1 MVPGGILRLPE
12 KQNAWPAPRQRLRW
26 SARQSASNE
35 MEFTV
40 SDVIMFFA
48 RNYRLA
54 GVVML
59 LSTVVALQL
68 PALAATFEH
77 GMPMLHNLKPKDY
90 HAGTQNWA
98 LLQDQRGVLYVG
110 NNVGVLEYDGH
121 NWRTLQTSNK
131 SVARS
136 LALADDGRVYVGA
149 KGDIGYIDHSAGQSR
164 FQSLLHLVPASF
176 RDFRDV
182 RQTFVSGDSVYFAS
196 RDYVFRLRNEKID
209 VWRSNS
215 SFLKAFWVNQ
225 QLYIREEGTGLLVLQ
240 QDNFQLV
247 PGGEHFA
254 NESLFVL
261 EPFDDNT
268 LLAGSRETGLY
279 LLNNKG
285 VQRFATAYDQQLQE
299 AVLYSGLTLNNGD
312 IAVGTVQNGVF
323 ILSKQGK
330 LVGHYNRNSGLLDQN
345 VRALYQDHQG
355 GLWLGLDHGLARIA
369 LHSAITAHHRAS
381 GLAGNVLALTRYQQQ
396 LYAGTS
402 LGLFRLQSGED
413 GTGQFVKMAPLQ
425 KQTWGFADFQDRLLI
440 ANNEGVYQLAN
451 GQLSLI
457 RPSNLASKILQVSA
471 LDPSRVYVGLQDGLA
486 TMRYIDGQWQDEGR
500 VPGVEGNLNS
510 IVELANGQL
519 WLGTLAHGVYQLQLP
534 AAWQGGASVPLA
546 ITRFSKEQGLPSLNR
561 NSVHLFEQQLII
573 ASVRGILS
581 YNSASQQFE
590 LAPAFKNLFSGEQ
603 PWVRNPTIDQ
613 QGRVWMLLWDNV
625 TGKRS
630 AGVAQA
636 DASGQY
642 QWHGNAL
649 QPLADIPLDTM
660 LVELP
665 LVWFGG
671 AEGIFRFAD
680 DQYQQHRPKPP
691 LLRKVLVDQQ
701 QAVYSGGDLPELI
714 ELGSGQRNLRFQF
727 SSPNYNPLQPDL
739 LQVRLLGHDKDW
751 SSWRHEHYRD
761 YTNLQSGHYQFQLRA
776 KSVTGQIS
784 SADTLHFQIA
794 SPWYWHWSMLLSY
807 LLLSITLLYL
817 LHRWRM
823 HSAIVEQQRL
833 SQQVTLRTAH
843 LEQAMQQLQ
852 QARQTAEDAT
862 KAKAQFLANMS
873 HELRTPLNAVL
884 GFAELAEGTP
894 GIKEK
899 QHYLQKIRSAGKI
912 LLSIIN
918 DILDFSKIEAGK
930 LELEHTAFSLRE
942 TLSQVEDLF
951 SNQIAAKGLS
961 YQRVL
966 AADIADWRCGDPLRC
981 SQVLMNLLSNAI
993 KFTEQ
998 GSIRLQITAPA
1009 ADKLH
1014 FAISDTGIGI
1024 SAAGQAQLFQPFQQA
1039 DNSVSRKYGGT
1050 GLGLTICQ
1058 RLLQIMGSEL
1068 TLSSEPGVGS
1078 TFSFSLT
1085 LPLADSQQPVSSA
1098 SASLPEPLLSPEPE
1112 PLPTQPAASAS
1123 AAASTGTPERRRQP
1137 QQILVVDDN
1146 YFNQNL
1152 LKLMLE
1158 KLGYLAHVESSGQLA
1173 LDWLEQQHP
1182 ALILLDIE
1190 MPGING
1196 FATLKAIRQR
1206 QELAQVPV
1214 VALTAHNSSDLL
1226 NQIQQSG
1233 FNTTLI
1239 KPIELAGLAAT
1250 LQQLLP

>member
-1 MVPGGILRLPE
+1 M
-12 KQNAWPAPRQRLRW
+12 
-26 SARQSASNE
+26 
-35 MEFTV
+35 TV
-40 SDVIMFFA
+40 I
-48 RNYRLA
+48 
-54 GVVML
+54 
-59 LSTVVALQL
+59 ALQL

-77 GMPMLHNLKPKDY
+77 GMPLLHNLKPKDY

-110 NNVGVLEYDGH
+110 NNVGVLEYDGQS
-121 NWRTLQTSNK
+121 WRTLQTSNK

-136 LALADDGRVYVGA
+136 LALAADGRVYVGA
-149 KGDIGYIDHSAGQSR
+149 KGDIGYIDHSDGQSR
-164 FQSLLHLVPASF
+164 FQSLLHLVPESF

-182 RQTFVSGDSVYFAS
+182 RQTFVSDDSVYFTS
-196 RDYVFRLRNEKID
+196 RDYVFRLRDEKID

-261 EPFDDNT
+261 EPFDDST

-279 LLNNKG
+279 LISPNG
-285 VQRFATAYDQQLQE
+285 VTRFLTAYDQQINE

-312 IAVGTVQNGVF
+312 IALGTVQNGVF
-323 ILSKQGK
+323 ILNKQGK

-355 GLWLGLDHGLARIA
+355 GLWLGLDHGLSRIA
-369 LHSAITAHHRAS
+369 LNSAITAHHGAS

-402 LGLFRLQSGED
+402 LGLFRLVSRED
-413 GTGQFVKMAPLQ
+413 GTGHFIRVAPLQ
-425 KQTWGFADFQDRLLI
+425 KQTWGFAEFDQHLLI
-440 ANNEGVYQLAN
+440 ANNEGVYQLADEKVE
-451 GQLSLI
+451 LV
-457 RPSNLASKILQVSA
+457 RPSNLASKILQVSS

-510 IVELANGQL
+510 IVELADGQL
-519 WLGTLAHGVYQLQLP
+519 WLGTLAHGVYRLQLP
-534 AAWQGGASVPLA
+534 ASWQGGASVPLA
-546 ITRFSKEQGLPSLNR
+546 IKRFTKEQGLPSLNR
-561 NSVHLFEQQLII
+561 NTVHLFNEKLII
-573 ASVRGILS
+573 ASVSGILS
-581 YNSASQQFE
+581 YNAALQQFDQ
-590 LAPAFKNLFSGEQ
+590 ASAFNALFSGEQ
-603 PWVRNPTIDQ
+603 PWVRNPTIDP

-625 TGKRS
+625 NGKRS
-630 AGVAQA
+630 AGVAKP
-636 DASGQY
+636 DANGQY
-642 QWHGNAL
+642 HWQGSAL
-649 QPLADIPLDTM
+649 QPLADIPLDTI

-680 DQYQQHRPKPP
+680 DQYQQHQPKPP
-691 LLRKVLVDQQ
+691 LLRKMLNDQQ
-701 QAVYSGGDLPELI
+701 PIYAGGELPELI
-714 ELGSGQRNLRFQF
+714 QLNSEQRNLRFQF
-727 SSPNYNPLQPDL
+727 SSPNYNPLQPDQ
-739 LQVRLLGHDKDW
+739 LQVRLLGHDDDW

-761 YTNLQSGHYQFQLRA
+761 YTNLKSGRYQFQLRA
-776 KSVTGQIS
+776 KSVTGQVS
-784 SADTLHFQIA
+784 VADSLHFQIA

-807 LLLSITLLYL
+807 LVLAMALLFL

-833 SQQVTLRTAH
+833 TEQVNIRTEH

-852 QARQTAEDAT
+852 QARQTAEDANM
-862 KAKAQFLANMS
+862 AKAQFLANMS

-884 GFAELAEGTP
+884 GFAELAEATP
-894 GIKEK
+894 AITQK
-899 QHYLQKIRSAGKI
+899 QHYLQKIRAAGKI

-930 LELEHTAFSLRE
+930 LQLEQTDFSLRE

-951 SNQIAAKGLS
+951 SNQITAKGLS
-961 YQRVL
+961 YQRL
-966 AADIADWRCGDPLRC
+966 LPSDIADWRCGDPLRL

-993 KFTEQ
+993 KFTDQ
-998 GSIRLQITAPA
+998 GSIRLQITAPN
-1009 ADKLH
+1009 DGQLH
-1014 FAISDTGIGI
+1014 FAITDTGIGI
-1024 SAAGQAQLFQPFQQA
+1024 SAAAQAQLFQPFQQA

-1058 RLLQIMGSEL
+1058 RLLQLMDSEL
-1068 TLSSEPGVGS
+1068 KLTSQPGEGS
-1078 TFSFSLT
+1078 TFSFSVT
-1085 LPLADSQQPVSSA
+1085 LPVANSSQSARPAQPSEAPEPVSEA
-1098 SASLPEPLLSPEPE
+1098 PAEPATEH
-1112 PLPTQPAASAS
+1112 A
-1123 AAASTGTPERRRQP
+1123 
-1137 QQILVVDDN
+1137 QILVIDDN

-1158 KLGYLAHVESSGQLA
+1158 KLDYQAHVVSSGQLA
-1173 LDWLEQQHP
+1173 LDWLQQHQP

-1190 MPGING
+1190 MPEMDG
-1196 FATLKAIRQR
+1196 FATLQAVRQQPR
-1206 QELAQVPV
+1206 LNGIPV
-1214 VALTAHNSSDLL
+1214 VALTAHHSAELL
-1226 NQIQQSG
+1226 SRIRHSG
-1233 FNTTLI
+1233 FTDILT
-1239 KPIELAGLAAT
+1239 KPVELAGLAAK
-1250 LQQLLP
+1250 LQQVLGH

>member
-1 MVPGGILRLPE
+1 M
-12 KQNAWPAPRQRLRW
+12 
-26 SARQSASNE
+26 
-35 MEFTV
+35 
-40 SDVIMFFA
+40 SDVNLS
-48 RNYRLA
+48 RYHRH
-54 GVVML
+54 GL
-59 LSTVVALQL
+59 LCITLLVITAIALQL
-68 PALAATFEH
+68 CARAATFEH

-110 NNVGVLEYDGH
+110 NNVGVIEYDGQS
-121 NWRTLQTSNK
+121 WRTLQTSNK

-136 LALADDGRVYVGA
+136 LALSADGRVYVGA
-149 KGDIGYIDHSAGQSR
+149 KGDIGYIDHSEGQSR
-164 FQSLLHLVPASF
+164 FQSLLHLVPESF

-182 RQTFVSGDSVYFAS
+182 RQTFVSDDSVYFAS

-254 NESLFVL
+254 KESLFVL
-261 EPFDDNT
+261 EAFDDTT

-279 LLNNKG
+279 LLSSDG
-285 VQRFATAYDQQLQE
+285 VTRFTTAYDQQIKE

-312 IAVGTVQNGVF
+312 IALGTVQNGVF
-323 ILSKQGK
+323 ILNKQGK

-355 GLWLGLDHGLARIA
+355 GLWLGLDHGLSRID
-369 LHSAITAHHRAS
+369 LNSAITAHHGAS

-402 LGLFRLQSGED
+402 LGLFRLEARED
-413 GTGQFVKMAPLQ
+413 GSGHFIRIAPLQ
-425 KQTWGFADFQDRLLI
+425 KQTWGFAEFGQHLLI
-440 ANNEGVYQLAN
+440 ANNDGVYQLADE
-451 GQLSLI
+451 QVTLV
-457 RPSNLASKILQVSA
+457 RPSNQASKILQVSS
-471 LDPSRVYVGLQDGLA
+471 LDPNRVYVGLQDGLA
-486 TMRYIDGQWQDEGR
+486 TMRYVDGQWQDEGR

-519 WLGTLAHGVYQLQLP
+519 WLGTLAHGVYRLQLP
-534 AAWQGGASVPLA
+534 ASWQGGASVPLA
-546 ITRFSKEQGLPSLNR
+546 IKRFTKEQGLPSLNR
-561 NSVHLFEQQLII
+561 NTVHLFNEKLVI

-581 YNSASQQFE
+581 YNAALQQFE
-590 LAPAFKNLFSGEQ
+590 QASAFNGLFSGEQ

-625 TGKRS
+625 NGKRS
-630 AGVAQA
+630 AGVATP
-636 DASGQY
+636 DANGQY
-642 QWHGNAL
+642 QWQGSAL

-680 DQYQQHRPKPP
+680 DQYQQHQPKPP
-691 LLRKVLVDQQ
+691 LLRKILVDQQ
-701 QAVYSGGDLPELI
+701 QAIYAGGELPELI
-714 ELGSGQRNLRFQF
+714 QLSSEQRNLRFQF
-727 SSPNYNPLQPDL
+727 SSPNYNPLQPDQ
-739 LQVRLLGHDKDW
+739 LQVRLLGHDDDW

-761 YTNLQSGHYQFQLRA
+761 YTNLKSGRYQFQLRA
-776 KSVTGQIS
+776 RNVTGQVS
-784 SADTLHFQIA
+784 VADSLHFQIA
-794 SPWYWHWSMLLSY
+794 SPWYWHWSMLLAY
-807 LLLSITLLYL
+807 LLLAITLLYL

-833 SQQVTLRTAH
+833 TQQVNIRTEH

-852 QARQTAEDAT
+852 QARETAENANM
-862 KAKAQFLANMS
+862 AKAQFLANMS

-884 GFAELAEGTP
+884 GFAELAEATP
-894 GIKEK
+894 AVSQK

-930 LELEHTAFSLRE
+930 LQLEQTDFSLRE

-951 SNQIAAKGLS
+951 SNQITAKGLS
-961 YQRVL
+961 YQRL
-966 AADIADWRCGDPLRC
+966 LPDDIPDWRCGDPLRL

-993 KFTEQ
+993 KFTDQ
-998 GSIRLQITAPA
+998 GSIRLQIAAPGT
-1009 ADKLH
+1009 DQLH

-1024 SAAGQAQLFQPFQQA
+1024 SAAAQAQLFQPFQQA

-1058 RLLQIMGSEL
+1058 RLLQIMDSEL
-1068 TLSSEPGVGS
+1068 KLTSQPGAGS
-1078 TFSFSLT
+1078 TFSFSLS
-1085 LPLADSQQPVSSA
+1085 LPLASSSEPAQPSE
-1098 SASLPEPLLSPEPE
+1098 EPAE
-1112 PLPTQPAASAS
+1112 PAAVNS
-1123 AAASTGTPERRRQP
+1123 
-1137 QQILVVDDN
+1137 QILVIDDN

-1152 LKLMLE
+1152 LQLMLE
-1158 KLGYLAHVESSGQLA
+1158 KLDYQAHVVSGGQLA
-1173 LDWLEQQHP
+1173 LDWLQQHEP

-1190 MPGING
+1190 MPEMDG
-1196 FATLKAIRQR
+1196 FATLQALRQ
-1206 QELAQVPV
+1206 QPTLNGIPV
-1214 VALTAHNSSDLL
+1214 IALTAHHSAELMSR
-1226 NQIQQSG
+1226 IRQSG
-1233 FNTTLI
+1233 FTDIIT
-1239 KPIELAGLAAT
+1239 KPVELAGLAAK
-1250 LQQLLP
+1250 LQQVLGH